1 MEVIIGV
8 IEPPP
13 QIPCALILKYAELGA
28 IVLNPVSGSG
38 TACIEALLLSRNR
51 ISVDINCDAAV
62 LTHHRLHYLLKAL
75 REVERR
81 TASPVPSPS
90 CMLQTT

>member
-1 MEVIIGV
+1 VIIEVIGLINTS
-8 IEPPP
+8 
-13 QIPCALILKYAELGA
+13 ALILKYAEPGA
-28 IVLNPVSGSG
+28 IVLDPVSGSG

-51 ISVDINCDAAV
+51 VGVDINYNAAM
-62 LTHHRLHYLLKAL
+62 LTHHRLYYLLTAL
-75 REVERR
+75 REDGRG